1 MPSYRALLD
10 DASKTLYQ
18 QSETPRIDAELLLQH
33 VIQQPLAWLISHGEK
48 EATNTHIKEFF
59 ALVAKRFE
67 GQPIAYLLGY
77 RDFWTLRLKVN
88 QHVLVPR
95 PDTEC
100 LVEQA
105 LELLKD
111 FKQSNILDLGTGSGA
126 IALALAKER
135 PHSRVFAIDQSNK
148 ALAIAKQNAISNKI
162 ENVEFLQSNW
172 FEKIPCNHKFEL
184 IAANPPY
191 VKKNDEHLDALRF
204 EPNLALVSDQQ
215 GLGDIQ
221 RIIKAAPEYL
231 NKNGYLIL
239 EHGFEQQEAVIQLL
253 KENHFKNI
261 QAFKDLNQL
270 PRCSAAQWLN

>member
-95 PDTEC
+95 PDTE
-100 LVEQA
+100 L
-105 LELLKD
+105 
-111 FKQSNILDLGTGSGA
+111 S
-126 IALALAKER
+126 
-135 PHSRVFAIDQSNK
+135 
-148 ALAIAKQNAISNKI
+148 
-162 ENVEFLQSNW
+162 
-172 FEKIPCNHKFEL
+172 L
-184 IAANPPY
+184 I
-191 VKKNDEHLDALRF
+191 H
-204 EPNLALVSDQQ
+204 
-215 GLGDIQ
+215 I
-221 RIIKAAPEYL
+221 
-231 NKNGYLIL
+231 
-239 EHGFEQQEAVIQLL
+239 
-253 KENHFKNI
+253 
-261 QAFKDLNQL
+261 
-270 PRCSAAQWLN
+270 